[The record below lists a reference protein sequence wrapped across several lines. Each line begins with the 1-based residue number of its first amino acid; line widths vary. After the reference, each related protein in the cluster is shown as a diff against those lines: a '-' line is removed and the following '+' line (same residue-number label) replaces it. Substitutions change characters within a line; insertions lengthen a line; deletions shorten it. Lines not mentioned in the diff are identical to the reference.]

1 MRGWSLIAIA
11 LITGGAFSLSFSA
24 TFAVIKSQNLS
35 MFNEALTG
43 FKIKCKGDYIDYD
56 LEGSVQKAEA
66 VFNDVLT
73 RKPDVVVTFG
83 ELASAMG
90 KKYIKDIPLVFSMVT
105 DPKIYDL
112 EGKNITGVTRV
123 APPDVLLKSLKAI
136 IPDIKKVGVIY
147 NPKNTGKT
155 VEEAIKLAENLN
167 LQLLAARVDS
177 EKDAERAFKIFAAS
191 GGIDAFWLLPD
202 PTVITQSF
210 FKIIRDYTFA
220 NRLPLLAYSAEFVKA
235 GALMALSPAYTTI
248 GEQTCNTVLQIL
260 DGTQPSQ
267 IPVYYPKVFML
278 FFNLTVAKQLGFEAI
293 ATNAV
298 LYAGSQG
305 FIINPIK

>member
-1 MRGWSLIAIA
+1 VRGWNLISTI
-11 LITGGAFSLSFSA
+11 LVVGGWVSTSFSA

-35 MFNEALTG
+35 MLNEAITG
-43 FKIKCKGDYIDYD
+43 FKVKCKGDYLDYD
-56 LEGSVQKAEA
+56 LEGNVEKAKM
-66 VFNDVLT
+66 VFEEVKKK
-73 RKPDVVVTFG
+73 KPDVIITFG
-83 ELASAMG
+83 ELASALG
-90 KKYIKDIPLVFSMVT
+90 KKYIEDIPIVFSMVT
-105 DPKIYDL
+105 DPKIYQL

-123 APPDVLLKSLKAI
+123 APVEVILKSLKAI
-136 IPDIKKVGVIY
+136 MPDVKKVGIIY

-155 VEEAIKLAENLN
+155 VEEAMEFARAFN
-167 LQLLAARVDS
+167 LQILAARVDS

-191 GGIDAFWLLPD
+191 GGIDAFWLIPD
-202 PTVITQSF
+202 PTVITQTF

-220 NRLPLLAYSAEFVKA
+220 NKLPLVAYSPEFVKA

-260 DGTQPSQ
+260 DGTSPSQ
-267 IPVYYPKVFML
+267 IPVFYPKVFML
-278 FFNLTVAKQLGFEAI
+278 YFNLTVAKQLGFETI

-305 FIINPIK
+305 YIINPIK